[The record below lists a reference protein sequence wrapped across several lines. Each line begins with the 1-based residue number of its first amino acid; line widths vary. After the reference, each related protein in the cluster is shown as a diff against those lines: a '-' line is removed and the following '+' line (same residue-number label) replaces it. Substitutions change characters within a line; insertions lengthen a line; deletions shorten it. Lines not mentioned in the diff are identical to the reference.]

1 MAAIQPKE
9 NVLAKSIE
17 QIEELVQRI
26 EDLPDPNARSSALAL
41 VQALMDFHGEALDR
55 LMEIVASQG
64 EQGYLIFNK
73 FSADELVSNLL
84 LLYGLHPLPLEERV
98 AQALEKVR
106 PHLDSHGGNV
116 ELLSITDGVVRLR
129 LEGTCRG
136 CPSSAETLKLAIES
150 AIYSAAPDVVSIE
163 AEGALTETPKG
174 LVQIAA
180 AAKAVGQ
187 FSIANCQLPMAQVSD
202 EL

>member
-1 MAAIQPKE
+1 
-9 NVLAKSIE
+9 VVAKSIE

-64 EQGYLIFNK
+64 EQGYLIFSK
-73 FSADELVSNLL
+73 FSTDELVSNLL
-84 LLYGLHPLPLEERV
+84 LLYSLHPLPLEERV
-98 AQALEKVR
+98 GQALEKVR

-150 AIYSAAPDVVSIE
+150 AIYAAAPDVVSIE

-187 FSIANCQLPMAQVSD
+187 FSIANCQLPIAQVSD